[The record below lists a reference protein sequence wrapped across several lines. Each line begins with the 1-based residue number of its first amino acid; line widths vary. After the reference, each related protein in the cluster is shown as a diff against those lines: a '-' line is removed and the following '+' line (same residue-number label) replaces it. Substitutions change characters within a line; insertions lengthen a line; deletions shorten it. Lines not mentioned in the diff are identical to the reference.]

1 MPNNVGLSQKLP
13 FTPPKEWPPPQL
25 RYRKAVSQIESSVNS
40 KPKSALNYIYALFW
54 SSAPRSF
61 FRLLSRFQ
69 KVNKLQ
75 FGGEKRSTLWPKN
88 EFFNMDALTVLSIWD
103 STVEKLL

>member
-40 KPKSALNYIYALFW
+40 KPKSTLNYFGVAH
-54 SSAPRSF
+54 PVPF
-61 FRLLSRFQ
+61 F
-69 KVNKLQ
+69 
-75 FGGEKRSTLWPKN
+75 
-88 EFFNMDALTVLSIWD
+88 DC
-103 STVEKLL
+103 

>member
-69 KVNKLQ
+69 KVNKFQ
-75 FGGEKRSTLWPKN
+75 FGAKKG
-88 EFFNMDALTVLSIWD
+88 ALYGQKTSFSNPTW
-103 STVEKLL
+103 TP